1 MDMAMEKQKGANV
14 QQDTTLAIP
23 TGTGTTPATLAVV
36 LSPEQAAKVPEI
48 VRSFSVATVPGT
60 ALVTFGQ
67 QPIAAFSS
75 QLDSMLEQITK
86 ADSPLLFE
94 LFRQVS
100 TGVKQMD
107 LPELEA
113 DIRKKLDGNM
123 LTRILSVI
131 GLGSKAKRLEAAA
144 DEIRAML
151 QSKATT
157 LLDLVRPMEAQIGTE
172 STKLVTE
179 INRLGQQATAYRGS
193 ILELGV
199 YVEAGRQI
207 LVDAKTEQTRLE
219 TDATSSND
227 PVKVRDAK
235 DFQTKVDLFENRLLA
250 LETAYAKAPV
260 DLESI
265 GIAQSAGLMT
275 LADTISSAQTEF
287 NDIKSALLRLHAMF
301 QVRSLQQLNTLRRQ
315 LRADLQKYSLQQLE
329 TVAVDATKS
338 AADARLE
345 DARLL
350 GEMATAL
357 GSISTKVDA
366 EREKNKVKA
375 AQARAML
382 VEAQQAVSVLKQ
394 PTTVPAL

>member
-1 MDMAMEKQKGANV
+1 M
-14 QQDTTLAIP
+14 QQDSALAVS
-23 TGTGTTPATLAVV
+23 TGTTPTALTIV
-36 LSPEQAAKVPEI
+36 LPPEQAAKVPEV
-48 VRSFSVATVPGT
+48 VRGFSVATVPGT

-67 QPIAAFSS
+67 QPIAAFSA
-75 QLDSMLEQITK
+75 QLDAMLEQITK

-100 TGVKQMD
+100 TNVEQMD

-113 DIRKKLDGNM
+113 DIRKKLDGNF
-123 LTRILSVI
+123 LTRILSAI
-131 GLGSKAKRLEAAA
+131 GLGNKAKRLEAVT
-144 DEIRAML
+144 DEIRALL
-151 QSKATT
+151 QSKATS
-157 LLDLVRPMEAQIGTE
+157 LLDLVRPMEAQIATE
-172 STKLVTE
+172 SAKLVAE
-179 INRLGQQATAYRGS
+179 INRLGQQATVYRGS

-199 YVEAGRQI
+199 FVEAGRQI
-207 LVDAKTEQTRLE
+207 LASARTELVSLE
-219 TDATSSND
+219 AEAASAND
-227 PVKVRDAK
+227 PVRVRDTK
-235 DFQTKVDLFENRLLA
+235 DFQTKVELFDNRLLA

-329 TVAVDATKS
+329 TVAVDATRS

-357 GSISTKVDA
+357 GSISTKVDV
-366 EREKNKVKA
+366 EREKNKTKLA
-375 AQARAML
+375 TARTML
-382 VEAQQAVSVLKQ
+382 TEAQQAVSVLKQ
-394 PTTVPAL
+394 PATVAG